1 MPECYAENKASSCHM
16 VRSLSKWYDSGI
28 LHGIRLWRGK
38 NRGGIGKERD
48 KEKGRKYESAVSDAE
63 SVGI

>member
-1 MPECYAENKASSCHM
+1 M